1 MVLRNLLE
9 AVGSI
14 EVDRLQEHRINR
26 TPSLSRSRALILDFR
41 DLAISRDAVREREGG
56 YAVLSYS
63 SLRLAASFELT
74 HVAIA
79 KPVCRPNS
87 MCM

>member
-41 DLAISRDAVREREGG
+41 DLAISRDAVCVSESERGG
-56 YAVLSYS
+56 GGVCSPVL
-63 SLRLAASFELT
+63 LFFAIGRVFRT
-74 HVAIA
+74 HT
-79 KPVCRPNS
+79 CSNR
-87 MCM
+87 

>member
-41 DLAISRDAVREREGG
+41 DLAISRDAVREREREREGG
-56 YAVLSYS
+56 RGVCSPVL
-63 SLRLAASFELT
+63 LFFAIGRVFRT
-74 HVAIA
+74 HT
-79 KPVCRPNS
+79 CSNR
-87 MCM
+87 